1 MRKIIGGLKLLG
13 AWMVKLY
20 AWDTMTSKGLVR
32 GDDDFF

>member
-1 MRKIIGGLKLLG
+1 VRNIIGGPNKR

-32 GDDDFF
+32 GDDFF

>member
-1 MRKIIGGLKLLG
+1 MRKIIGGPNKG

-32 GDDDFF
+32 GDDFF